1 MDFKKT
7 ILAAA
12 VMCGAASNANA
23 GGIITNTNQ
32 SVSFLR
38 NPAREAAI
46 GIDGVYSNPAGVM
59 FMNEGFHIGL
69 NWQCGWQTRTVET
82 TSPYLG
88 HTLKAVNGLAEIP
101 TKRYRGHASVIPSFT
116 SPY

>member
-59 FMNEGFHIGL
+59 FMNEGFHIDL

-82 TSPYLG
+82 SKWLG
-88 HTLKAVNGLAEIP
+88 GDSYEAL
-101 TKRYRGHASVIPSFT
+101 
-116 SPY
+116 

>member
-7 ILAAA
+7 ILAAT

-59 FMNEGFHIGL
+59 FMNEGFDGFIAKPVDIG
-69 NWQCGWQTRTVET
+69 QFERVM
-82 TSPYLG
+82 
-88 HTLKAVNGLAEIP
+88 
-101 TKRYRGHASVIPSFT
+101 KRVLPEDVISFEGRVL
-116 SPY
+116 S